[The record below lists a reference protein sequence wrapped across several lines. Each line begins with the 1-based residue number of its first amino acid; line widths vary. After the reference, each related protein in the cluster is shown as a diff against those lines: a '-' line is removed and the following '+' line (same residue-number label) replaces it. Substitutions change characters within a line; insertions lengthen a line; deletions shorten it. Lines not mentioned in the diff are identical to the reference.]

1 MGYEVGEQ
9 KNQRAKGKD
18 GEDIAAAF
26 LQKLGYKVLEKNF
39 QFGHGEIDIIVQD
52 GNEIVFVEVKT
63 RKSLEYGDPEFA
75 ITKNKIGQI
84 KKVATAYL
92 VQKNITEQTC
102 RIDAVAILIQNER
115 EPLINHYKNVG

>member
-1 MGYEVGEQ
+1 MSEQ

-26 LQKLGYKVLEKNF
+26 LLKLGYKILERNF
-39 QFGHGEIDIIVQD
+39 QFGHSEIDIIAD
-52 GNEIVFVEVKT
+52 DANEIVFVEVKA

-84 KKVATAYL
+84 RKVATAYL

-115 EPLINHYKNVG
+115 KPLINHYKNVG